1 MDIIFFSSRDKATRL
16 STLFVSETLYLQFL
30 FKETTVKRSAKLF
43 RFSKI
48 FTKNVV
54 GVNTIHNDFADTMSS
69 LIIVF
74 KDYV

>member
-1 MDIIFFSSRDKATRL
+1 M
-16 STLFVSETLYLQFL
+16 SETLYLQFL
-30 FKETTVKRSAKLF
+30 FTVKRLKQSAKLF